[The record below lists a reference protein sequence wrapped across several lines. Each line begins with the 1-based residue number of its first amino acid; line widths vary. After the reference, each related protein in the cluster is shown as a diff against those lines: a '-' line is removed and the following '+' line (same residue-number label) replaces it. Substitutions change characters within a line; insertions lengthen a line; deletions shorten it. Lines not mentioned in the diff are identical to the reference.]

1 VPKSS
6 EPGEPD
12 LVAEHEDA
20 DHSEGAHQDDDATQ
34 IWEHVKTLR
43 KRVAGFN

>member
-1 VPKSS
+1 MAQHHDDEEDG
-6 EPGEPD
+6 EPGGASSQA
-12 LVAEHEDA
+12 AEV
-20 DHSEGAHQDDDATQ
+20 DDATQ